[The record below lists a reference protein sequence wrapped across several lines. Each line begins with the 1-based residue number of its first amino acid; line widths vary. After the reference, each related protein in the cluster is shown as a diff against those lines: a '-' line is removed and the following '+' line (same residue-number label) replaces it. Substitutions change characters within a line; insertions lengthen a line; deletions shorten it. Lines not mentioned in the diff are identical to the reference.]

1 MERKIKEIMR
11 VPLKIEVK
19 NIKIF
24 IRIYQKMYKIETRH
38 NLNYNK
44 IKENLL
50 SLFRR
55 IHCLKVLLSE
65 RNLFLHLKRHKNN
78 RVLK

>member
-44 IKENLL
+44 IKESLL